1 MGRVKKNVGTTTT
14 APPHAP
20 ATGTGT
26 RATASS
32 PKNLAVENLTGGYGS
47 RVVIEGV
54 NLTVEP
60 GTILCLLG
68 PNGVGK
74 TTLFKTMLGLLP
86 AMSGHV
92 RVGGQSLAELS
103 RPEIARLVGY
113 VPQSQQTPFAFKALD
128 VVLMGR
134 TARIGAFGAPG
145 RQDREAAMAALET
158 LGATKLAKRSF
169 TTLSGGERQMVM
181 IARALAQEPTF
192 VMLDEPTAALDF
204 GNQVRVLD
212 QIVRLSESGI
222 GVVMTTHAPDHA
234 FLCEADAALITGPST
249 IQRGSVGEVLTEENL
264 SAAYGVPVRVT
275 TSEHDHISYCYPLLS
290 TKNHS

>member
-1 MGRVKKNVGTTTT
+1 MGRVKKNVGTTT

-20 ATGTGT
+20 ATATGT
-26 RATASS
+26 ATTTSS

-145 RQDREAAMAALET
+145 RQDREAAMAALDT

-249 IQRGSVGEVLTEENL
+249 IQRGPVGQVLTEENL

-290 TKNHS
+290 TKNHA

>member
-1 MGRVKKNVGTTTT
+1 MGRVKKNVGTTT
-14 APPHAP
+14 APPHTP
-20 ATGTGT
+20 ATSTGS
-26 RATASS
+26 RATASP

-113 VPQSQQTPFAFKALD
+113 VPQSQ
-128 VVLMGR
+128 
-134 TARIGAFGAPG
+134 
-145 RQDREAAMAALET
+145 
-158 LGATKLAKRSF
+158 
-169 TTLSGGERQMVM
+169 
-181 IARALAQEPTF
+181 
-192 VMLDEPTAALDF
+192 
-204 GNQVRVLD
+204 
-212 QIVRLSESGI
+212 
-222 GVVMTTHAPDHA
+222 
-234 FLCEADAALITGPST
+234 
-249 IQRGSVGEVLTEENL
+249 
-264 SAAYGVPVRVT
+264 
-275 TSEHDHISYCYPLLS
+275 
-290 TKNHS
+290 

>member
-1 MGRVKKNVGTTTT
+1 MGRVKKKVGTTT

-145 RQDREAAMAALET
+145 RQDREAAMAALDT

>member
-1 MGRVKKNVGTTTT
+1 MGRVKKKVGTTT

-86 AMSGHV
+86 AMSGQV

-145 RQDREAAMAALET
+145 LQDREAAMAALDT
-158 LGATKLAKRSF
+158 LGAAKLAKRAF

-249 IQRGSVGEVLTEENL
+249 IQRGPVADVLTEENL